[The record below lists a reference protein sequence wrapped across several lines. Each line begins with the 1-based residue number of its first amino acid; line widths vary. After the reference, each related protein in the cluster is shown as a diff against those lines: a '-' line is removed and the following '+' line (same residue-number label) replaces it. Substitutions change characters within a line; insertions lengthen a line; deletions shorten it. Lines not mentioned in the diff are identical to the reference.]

1 MSVTVHALA
10 RALEEWAP
18 LPYQESYDNAGLQC
32 GDPTMLVQGVL
43 IALDCTPAVIDEAVR
58 RGCNVVVVHHPVIFQ
73 PLKRLTGATEVERT
87 IMRALRYEVAV
98 YAAHTNLDNV
108 RHGVSRHL
116 AEKLGLSQLRVLDPK
131 PGLLGK
137 LITYVP
143 PAHAE
148 AVLQALYAAGAGQ
161 VGDYHD
167 CSFRLAGTGTFTP
180 GPGTS
185 PAIGRPN
192 QPETVAEQRVEVLLP
207 LHRQAAALRALRQAH
222 PYEEVAYELI
232 KLENQHQEVGS
243 GMIGEL
249 AEALPVAE
257 FLARL
262 RQRLGVPVVKH
273 TAFAGPIRKV
283 AVCGGAGSFLTRKAV
298 AAGADAYVTG
308 DIKYHEFFAPEGRLL
323 LCDVGHY
330 ESEQYTGELFQALL
344 TEKFSRT
351 FAVLLAETPTN
362 PVRYDF

>member
-1 MSVTVHALA
+1 MSATVHDLA
-10 RALEEWAP
+10 RALEGWAP

-32 GDPTMLVQGVL
+32 GDPQALVRGVL
-43 IALDCTPAVIDEAVR
+43 IALDCTPAIIDEAMR

-87 IMRALRYEVAV
+87 IMRALRLDVAV

-108 RHGVSRHL
+108 RHGVSCHL
-116 AEKLGLSQLRVLDPK
+116 AEKLGLENLRVLDPK

-143 PAHAE
+143 SAHTE
-148 AVLQALYAAGAGQ
+148 AVLQALYAAGAGRI
-161 VGDYHD
+161 GDYHD
-167 CSFRLAGTGTFTP
+167 CSFRVDGTGTFTP
-180 GPGTS
+180 GPTANPHTGT
-185 PAIGRPN
+185 PN
-192 QPETVAEQRVEVLLP
+192 QPETVQEQRVEVLLP
-207 LHRQAAALRALRQAH
+207 LHLQQPALRALREAH

-249 AEALPVAE
+249 AEPLPAKE
-257 FLARL
+257 FLRRL
-262 RQRLGVPVVKH
+262 RERLHVPVVKH
-273 TAFAGPIRKV
+273 TEFHAVIRKV

-330 ESEQYTGELFQALL
+330 ESEQYTGELFRALL

-351 FAVLLAETPTN
+351 FAVLLAETLTN

>member
-1 MSVTVHALA
+1 MSVTVQDLT
-10 RALEEWAP
+10 RALEAWAP
-18 LPYQESYDNAGLQC
+18 LAYQESYDNAGLQC
-32 GDPTMLVQGVL
+32 GDPQMLVRGVL
-43 IALDCTPAVIDEAVR
+43 IALDCTPAIIDEAVR
-58 RGCNVVVVHHPVIFQ
+58 RGCNVVVVHHPVIFA

-87 IMRALRYEVAV
+87 IMRALRLDVAV

-116 AEKLGLSQLRVLDPK
+116 AEKLGLTKLRILDPK

-143 PAHAE
+143 ATHTE

-161 VGDYHD
+161 IGEYHD
-167 CSFRLAGTGTFTP
+167 CSFRLDGTGTFTP
-180 GPGTS
+180 GPDTNPFEG
-185 PAIGRPN
+185 APN
-192 QPETVAEQRVEVLLP
+192 VPQTVPEQRVEVLLP
-207 LHRQAAALRALRQAH
+207 LHLQHRALAALRQVH
-222 PYEEVAYELI
+222 PYEEVAYELV
-232 KLENQHQEVGS
+232 KLENVNQEVGS

-249 AEALPVAE
+249 PEPLPAKD
-257 FLARL
+257 FLRLL
-262 RQRLGVPVVKH
+262 RQQLAVPVVKH
-273 TAFAGPIRKV
+273 TEFNAVIRKV
-283 AVCGGAGSFLTRKAV
+283 AVCGGAGSFLTKKAV
-298 AAGADAYVTG
+298 ASGADAYVTG

-330 ESEQYTGELFQALL
+330 ESEQYTGELFQKLL
-344 TEKFSRT
+344 MDKFART

>member
-1 MSVTVHALA
+1 MSATVQDLI
-10 RALEEWAP
+10 RALEAWAP
-18 LPYQESYDNAGLQC
+18 PAYQESYDNAGLQC
-32 GDPTMLVQGVL
+32 GDPQQLVKGVL

-58 RGCNVVVVHHPVIFQ
+58 RGCNVVLVHHPVIFQ

-87 IMRALRYEVAV
+87 IMRALRLDVAV

-116 AEKLGLSQLRVLDPK
+116 ADKLGLEQLRVLDPK
-131 PGLLGK
+131 PGLLAK
-137 LITYVP
+137 LIIYVP
-143 PAHAE
+143 ASHTD

-161 VGDYHD
+161 IGDYHD
-167 CSFRLAGTGTFTP
+167 CSFRFDGTGTFTP
-180 GPGTS
+180 GPGTT
-185 PAIGRPN
+185 PFIGAQY

-207 LHRQAAALRALRQAH
+207 LHMQHKVLAALRQAH
-222 PYEEVAYELI
+222 PYQEVAYELI
-232 KLENQHQEVGS
+232 KLENLHQEVGS

-249 AEALPVAE
+249 PEPLPARE
-257 FLARL
+257 FLRRL
-262 RQRLGVPVVKH
+262 RERLQVPVVKH
-273 TAFAGPIRKV
+273 TEFNAVIRRV

-344 TEKFSRT
+344 VEKFART
-351 FAVLLAETPTN
+351 FAVLLAETLTN